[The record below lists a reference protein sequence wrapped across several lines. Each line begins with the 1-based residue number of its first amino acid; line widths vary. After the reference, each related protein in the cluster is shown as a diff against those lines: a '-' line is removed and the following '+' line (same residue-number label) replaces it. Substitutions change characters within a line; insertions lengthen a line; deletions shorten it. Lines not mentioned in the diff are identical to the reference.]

1 RISYYDG
8 ANPVQTAKKQC
19 LRRWV
24 ISLHSLFF
32 RAVLRITG
40 IAMESQHL
48 LRAGT
53 PTLRRLPSPPDVDD
67 DFDHDLSDAPEK
79 TTTQR
84 RRQPREM
91 LQITDI
97 FAFPW
102 FGWFFVYAFTLF
114 CFSVSRC
121 LVLKSLATMYGS
133 PRDYT
138 ASFKAAALGLGIL
151 EDFVCTTY
159 LACALWL
166 FDTLKAAAI
175 ERISP
180 RIHPLI
186 VRVVGNIATFTV
198 SWILFVIVVA
208 PFAADMVLVLNRDMR
223 FTLDLVATLI
233 RERHHLGH
241 APISSEEFQRAY
253 TIGSLLVIAATIF
266 ALIRTWADWADLT
279 RWNPTHVVILSAN
292 SGERVATGKVF
303 KRTKYKELALEEGQG
318 SPVQDAV
325 TESRVYGKLLFNQV
339 IQATTVLVGLV
350 VIPMIVVAVRCAS
363 SPLVAYSALNATL
376 NELFGHALQ
385 PGPTESTFANVNGD
399 LPWMEM
405 YIHPTERHK
414 LFGNDSLY
422 RLTTGFRGDL
432 AFDIDVSKNSPPN
445 VLVLGVESFRFR
457 DSRYFVGENDPSN
470 LFKDTDLTV
479 TPNFDRWAK
488 RGVAIRNL
496 WTSNPTSR
504 SLESALFAQI
514 PYDSA
519 VKTGITGG
527 REDTNLS
534 GLPQL
539 FSSKG
544 YETFFSTGSSIDLD
558 NWNTFL
564 PSHGYETVWDNN
576 KIKELAEYHL
586 NISHEDWDG
595 DARRGFQWGAHD
607 DVSFHILGDLLVNK
621 TRNQTDH
628 VWNGNPKTPLFIT
641 HYTITS
647 HAPYNSVPRWY
658 NESKKPDFSPL
669 YEGEKHADLVKHYL
683 EARYFTDMALG
694 KFLDRMDE
702 EGVLDNTIVVIYGD
716 HGQAPEGD
724 IIYTEEESLTRV
736 PGLILAEGRL
746 GKYAGLKIEDAAE
759 HYDILN
765 TLADITGLPE
775 GGFVQ
780 NGVGRSLKRK
790 VTFGERAV
798 FSNVPGHKM
807 SIVRGNYRLRYDGI
821 TDAMFLHNTEKD
833 HWMNE
838 DLLPE
843 LPPEKLAEWETWRE
857 NGRRISAYYT
867 KRWDENCL
875 LAVNCTAQTYEENP
889 VVD

>member
-1 RISYYDG
+1 
-8 ANPVQTAKKQC
+8 
-19 LRRWV
+19 
-24 ISLHSLFF
+24 
-32 RAVLRITG
+32 
-40 IAMESQHL
+40 MESRSL
-48 LRAGT
+48 LKSGGT
-53 PTLRRLPSPPDVDD
+53 PTQRRVPDPLDIDD
-67 DFDHDLSDAPEK
+67 IELDRGLSDAPG
-79 TTTQR
+79 TTGTQR
-84 RRQPREM
+84 TQPRPFI
-91 LQITDI
+91 Q
-97 FAFPW
+97 FADVFALPW
-102 FGWFFVYAFTLF
+102 FGWLFVYAFTLF
-114 CFSVSRC
+114 CFSAGRC
-121 LVLKSLATMYGS
+121 VVLKSLATMYGS

-138 ASFKAAALGLGIL
+138 ASFKASALSLGFL
-151 EDFVCTTY
+151 EDFVCATY
-159 LACALWL
+159 LACALWC
-166 FDTLKAAAI
+166 FDTFKLAAI
-175 ERISP
+175 ERL
-180 RIHPLI
+180 HPQGYALL

-198 SWILFVIVVA
+198 SWILFVVVMA
-208 PFAADMVLVLNRDMR
+208 PFAADMLLVLNRDMR
-223 FTLDLVATLI
+223 FSSDLVATLI

-241 APISSEEFQRAY
+241 APISTEEYQRGY
-253 TIGSLLVIAATIF
+253 TIAALLMSSATLF
-266 ALIRTWADWADLT
+266 ALVRAWTSWGDLSG
-279 RWNPTHVVILSAN
+279 WNPTLILTLPVVAGEQN
-292 SGERVATGKVF
+292 STGKVF
-303 KRTKYKELALEEGQG
+303 KRARYKEVALEEGKG
-318 SPVQDAV
+318 KLSSLD
-325 TESRVYGKLLFNQV
+325 ESRVYGKLVFNRV
-339 IQATTVLVGLV
+339 IQVTVVLVGLV
-350 VIPMIVVAVRCAS
+350 VVPMAVVAVRCAS
-363 SPLVAYSALNATL
+363 SPLVTYSALNATL

-385 PGPTESTFANVNGD
+385 PAPTESTFTNVDGD

-414 LFGNDSLY
+414 LYGNDSMY

-432 AFDIDVSKNSPPN
+432 VFDVDISDDNPPN

-457 DSRYFVGENDPSN
+457 DSRYFVGEEDPSR
-470 LFKDTDLTV
+470 LFKGTDLTV

-488 RGVAIRNL
+488 RGVALQNL

-558 NWNTFL
+558 NWDTFL
-564 PSHGYETVWDNN
+564 PSHGFDTVWDNR
-576 KIKELAEYHL
+576 KIIELAENHY
-586 NISHEDWDG
+586 NITYDQWEGKEH
-595 DARRGFQWGAHD
+595 RGFTWGAHD
-607 DVSFHILGDLLVNK
+607 DVSFQILGDLLVNK
-621 TRNQTDH
+621 TRNQTEQ
-628 VWNGNPKTPLFIT
+628 VWNGEPKTPLFIT

-647 HAPYNSVPRWY
+647 HAPFDSIPTWY
-658 NESKKPDFSPL
+658 NESKKPDFSAL
-669 YEGEKHADLVKHYL
+669 YAGEEHAEEIQRYL
-683 EARYFTDMALG
+683 EARYFTDMQLG

-702 EGVLDNTIVVIYGD
+702 EGILDNTIVVIYGD
-716 HGQAPEGD
+716 HGQAPEAE

-746 GKYAGLKIEDAAE
+746 GSYAGLKIEDAAE

-765 TLADITGLPE
+765 TLADITGLPD

-807 SIVRGNYRLRYDGI
+807 SVVRGNHRLRYDGV
-821 TDAMFLHNTEKD
+821 TDAMFLHNTETD
-833 HWMNE
+833 HWMNQ

-875 LAVNCTAQTYEENP
+875 LAVNCTGDTYE
-889 VVD
+889 DA

>member
-1 RISYYDG
+1 
-8 ANPVQTAKKQC
+8 
-19 LRRWV
+19 
-24 ISLHSLFF
+24 
-32 RAVLRITG
+32 
-40 IAMESQHL
+40 MESQRL
-48 LRAGT
+48 VRAGT

-67 DFDHDLSDAPEK
+67 ELDHDLSDTPK
-79 TTTQR
+79 KSTTR
-84 RRQPREM
+84 RRRFPTE
-91 LQITDI
+91 LVQIADVI
-97 FAFPW
+97 ALPW

-114 CFSVSRC
+114 CFSVSRSV
-121 LVLKSLATMYGS
+121 VLKSLATMYGS

-138 ASFKAAALGLGIL
+138 ASFKAAALGLGTL

-166 FDTLKAAAI
+166 FDTLKLTAI
-175 ERISP
+175 ERFSSQV
-180 RIHPLI
+180 HALV

-198 SWILFVIVVA
+198 SWILFVLVVA
-208 PFAADMVLVLNRDMR
+208 PFAADMLLVLNRDMR

-253 TIGSLLVIAATIF
+253 TVGGLLVTAATVF
-266 ALIRTWADWADLT
+266 ALIRTWAGWADLT
-279 RWNPTHVVILSAN
+279 LWNPTHMVVL
-292 SGERVATGKVF
+292 SGERAVTGKVF
-303 KRTKYKELALEEGQG
+303 KRAKYKELALEEGQEG
-318 SPVQDAV
+318 ATVQEEQLSSV
-325 TESRVYGKLLFNQV
+325 TDSQPYGKVLFNRV
-339 IQATTVLVGLV
+339 IQATALLVALV
-350 VIPMIVVAVRCAS
+350 VAPMIVVAVRCAS

-385 PGPTESTFANVNGD
+385 PGATESTFSNDSD

-414 LFGNDSLY
+414 LYGNDSLY
-422 RLTTGFRGDL
+422 RRTTGFRGDL
-432 AFDIDVSKNSPPN
+432 AFDVDISKDNPPN

-470 LFKDTDLTV
+470 VFKGTQLTV

-527 REDTNLS
+527 REDTELS
-534 GLPQL
+534 GVPQL
-539 FSSKG
+539 FLSKG
-544 YETFFSTGSSIDLD
+544 YETYFTTGSSIDLD
-558 NWNTFL
+558 NWNVFL

-576 KIKELAEYHL
+576 KIKELAENHL
-586 NISHEDWDG
+586 NISHEDWNG
-595 DARRGFQWGAHD
+595 VARRGFQWGAHD
-607 DVSFHILGDLLVNK
+607 DVSFQILGDLLVNK
-621 TRNQTDH
+621 TRNQTEQ
-628 VWNGNPKTPLFIT
+628 VWNGKKKTPLFIT

-647 HAPYNSVPRWY
+647 HSPYNSVPKWY
-658 NESKKPDFSPL
+658 NDSKKPDFSAL
-669 YEGEKHADLVKHYL
+669 YEGEKHASLIKPYL
-683 EARYFTDMALG
+683 EARYFTDVELG
-694 KFLDRMDE
+694 KFLDRMDQ

-736 PGLILAEGRL
+736 PCLILAEGRL
-746 GKYAGLKIEDAAE
+746 GKYAGLKLEDAAE

-807 SIVRGNYRLRYDGI
+807 SVVRGHYRLRYDGI
-821 TDAMFLHNTEKD
+821 TDAMFLHNTETD

-843 LPPEKLAEWETWRE
+843 LPPEKLAEWETWRDS
-857 NGRRISAYYT
+857 GRRISAYYT

-875 LAVNCTAQTYEENP
+875 LAVNCTAEHYEEHP
-889 VVD
+889 